1 MKLTTNSSSRSKV
14 KEKEKLSWQRE
25 LQVTQ
30 S

>member
-1 MKLTTNSSSRSKV
+1 MELRNSSSRSKV